1 MYVCN
6 RYYYSINFYFS
17 ITMKRHNK
25 KLSEIL
31 DYTED
36 IDYHLEKIREYASEN
51 REFEELISEDI
62 NEIDYIV
69 EEIYYLTIETM
80 LNEKK

>member
-1 MYVCN
+1 
-6 RYYYSINFYFS
+6 
-17 ITMKRHNK
+17 MKRHNK

-36 IDYHLEKIREYASEN
+36 IDYDLEKIREYASEN